1 MAIEI
6 LKRVHSLAAARAAQ
20 GINIAWG
27 FKGELEKLRSNLIIF
42 QSLLKYAEER
52 QITVDDTW
60 RHWLDKVRDTAYQA
74 EDVLDELGYEII
86 QRQLETQDSMKGK
99 VCSFFSLSNT
109 IAFGLRLTQELQ
121 KINERFDEL
130 GQIETAFGLRVLSAG
145 TTPQPRFRP
154 MTVSFSCISEVVKR
168 RGDDVSKIINL
179 LISSCSQQVL
189 SVIPI
194 VGMAGLGKTTVAKMV
209 YREVGDRGLFDVT
222 FWICVSDSFD
232 VERILRG
239 MLEQTLAE
247 NTGGITGMDAITTHL
262 REELETKTFLLILDD
277 VWNEDYKR
285 WEILKDCLLKI
296 SGNNRNVVVV
306 TTRSR
311 RTASIMESQIACS
324 HELKQLS
331 NNECW
336 SIIRKI
342 VSVNGEWIPSEL
354 EAIGIDIAKRCGGM
368 PLVARALGGMLFREK
383 GKDKWSSIRDSDAF
397 EMSRDYDQVLQIL
410 KFSFDHLPSTS
421 LQRCFSYCSIF
432 PKDFEIEKEKLIQLW
447 LAEGLLGP
455 SDGEM
460 EDIGDRNFNDLL
472 ARSFFQDFQ
481 TDELGNVICCK
492 MPNPVHDLA
501 LMVTKSETVI
511 QEPDSAIDGTFI
523 THLNLI
529 SSDERNEPVFLKNG
543 ARKLRTLFSGF
554 LNKSWEFR
562 SLRSLTLN
570 DARMTELPDSICR
583 LKHLRYLDVSR
594 TDIKA
599 LPKSITKL
607 YHLQTLRFSDCGLLI
622 KLPNK
627 MEYLVSLRHI
637 DFSHTPADV
646 GCLTGLRSL
655 PFFEVGQDKGHKI
668 EELGCLK
675 ELRGR
680 LRIVNL
686 DHVRDKEEAKGA
698 NLSGKKHINTL
709 VLVWSSERESSS
721 SSINYKDV
729 LEGLQPHQDIRSLEI
744 ENYQGDEFPPWFLT
758 STLNNLVVL
767 KLKGCK
773 KLPPAGHPSHL
784 KILEIEGMDVVEI
797 IGEEFYSSGG
807 MEVAFPCLEELKI
820 NGCPKLESIP
830 SMSHLSSKLVRL
842 TIRDCDA
849 LSHISGEFQASATSL
864 KYLTIRRCSN
874 LSSIPSLQSCIAL
887 EALSISACYNLES
900 PIILESRSLTSVFI
914 GWCGKASVRISW
926 PLSYANMKELN
937 IEICGELIF
946 SDDLHG
952 GEVWPSRFQ
961 SLVIRCCDQFKSV
974 PDGLKRRLHSLVRL
988 DISWCRN
995 LSHIPED
1002 FFRGLN
1008 QLKGLKIG
1016 GFSQEL
1022 EAFPGM
1028 DSIQHLGGTLEE
1040 LKIIGWKKLKSLP
1053 HQLQHLTSLTK
1064 LKIYGFNGEGFEEA
1078 LPEWLAN
1085 LSSLQELTIWE
1096 CQNLKYLPSSTA
1108 MQRLSKLTRLI
1119 IRSSSLLKRNCT
1131 EGSGSEWPKI
1141 SHIPHIDIP

>member
-1 MAIEI
+1 
-6 LKRVHSLAAARAAQ
+6 
-20 GINIAWG
+20 
-27 FKGELEKLRSNLIIF
+27 
-42 QSLLKYAEER
+42 
-52 QITVDDTW
+52 
-60 RHWLDKVRDTAYQA
+60 
-74 EDVLDELGYEII
+74 
-86 QRQLETQDSMKGK
+86 
-99 VCSFFSLSNT
+99 
-109 IAFGLRLTQELQ
+109 
-121 KINERFDEL
+121 
-130 GQIETAFGLRVLSAG
+130 
-145 TTPQPRFRP
+145 
-154 MTVSFSCISEVVKR
+154 VSR
-168 RGDDVSKIINL
+168 
-179 LISSCSQQVL
+179 
-189 SVIPI
+189 
-194 VGMAGLGKTTVAKMV
+194 
-209 YREVGDRGLFDVT
+209 
-222 FWICVSDSFD
+222 
-232 VERILRG
+232 
-239 MLEQTLAE
+239 
-247 NTGGITGMDAITTHL
+247 
-262 REELETKTFLLILDD
+262 
-277 VWNEDYKR
+277 
-285 WEILKDCLLKI
+285 
-296 SGNNRNVVVV
+296 
-306 TTRSR
+306 
-311 RTASIMESQIACS
+311 
-324 HELKQLS
+324 
-331 NNECW
+331 
-336 SIIRKI
+336 
-342 VSVNGEWIPSEL
+342 NGESIPSEL
-354 EAIGIDIAKRCGGM
+354 EAIGIDIAKKCGGV
-368 PLVARALGGMLFREK
+368 PVVARVLGSMLFREK
-383 GKDKWSSIRDSDAF
+383 DKDKWSSIRDSDAV
-397 EMSRDYDQVLQIL
+397 EMSRHYDQVLQLL
-410 KFSFDHLPSTS
+410 KLSFDHLPSTS

-447 LAEGLLGP
+447 MAEGFLG
-455 SDGEM
+455 SSVHWEM
-460 EDIGDRNFNDLL
+460 EDEGDRNFNVLL

-481 TDELGNVICCK
+481 TDELGNVMCCK
-492 MPNPVHDLA
+492 MPNLVHDLA

-511 QEPDSAIDGTFI
+511 WKAGSIINGTVCI
-523 THLNLI
+523 RRLNLI
-529 SSDERNEPVFLKNG
+529 SSDERNEPVFLKDG

-562 SLRSLTLN
+562 GLRSLTLN

-583 LKHLRYLDVSR
+583 MKLLRYLDVSR

-607 YHLQTLRFSDCGLLI
+607 YHLQTLRFSDCGSLI

-680 LRIVNL
+680 LKIVNL
-686 DHVRDKEEAKGA
+686 EHVRDKEEAKGA
-698 NLSGKKHINTL
+698 NLSGKKNINTL

-729 LEGLQPHQDIRSLEI
+729 LEGLQPHPDIRSLEI
-744 ENYQGDEFPPWFLT
+744 ENYQGDEFPPWFLMPI
-758 STLNNLVVL
+758 LNNLVVL

-807 MEVAFPCLEELKI
+807 MEVAFPCLEELNI
-820 NGCPKLESIP
+820 NECPKLESIP

-849 LSHISGEFQASATSL
+849 LSRISGEFQASATSL

-887 EALSISACYNLES
+887 EALSISTCYNLVS
-900 PIILESRSLTSVFI
+900 PVILESRSLTSVFI

-1002 FFRGLN
+1002 FFCGLN
-1008 QLKGLKIG
+1008 QLKGLQIG

-1028 DSIQHLGGTLEE
+1028 NSIQHLGGSLEE

-1053 HQLQHLTSLTK
+1053 HQLQHLASLTK

-1078 LPEWLAN
+1078 LPDWLAN

-1119 IRSSSLLKRNCT
+1119 IRSCSLLKRNCT
-1131 EGSGSEWPKI
+1131 EDSGSEWPKI
-1141 SHIPHIDIP
+1141 SHIPHIDLP

>member
-397 EMSRDYDQVLQIL
+397 EMSRDYD
-410 KFSFDHLPSTS
+410 
-421 LQRCFSYCSIF
+421 
-432 PKDFEIEKEKLIQLW
+432 
-447 LAEGLLGP
+447 
-455 SDGEM
+455 
-460 EDIGDRNFNDLL
+460 
-472 ARSFFQDFQ
+472 
-481 TDELGNVICCK
+481 
-492 MPNPVHDLA
+492 
-501 LMVTKSETVI
+501 
-511 QEPDSAIDGTFI
+511 
-523 THLNLI
+523 
-529 SSDERNEPVFLKNG
+529 
-543 ARKLRTLFSGF
+543 
-554 LNKSWEFR
+554 
-562 SLRSLTLN
+562 
-570 DARMTELPDSICR
+570 
-583 LKHLRYLDVSR
+583 
-594 TDIKA
+594 
-599 LPKSITKL
+599 
-607 YHLQTLRFSDCGLLI
+607 
-622 KLPNK
+622 
-627 MEYLVSLRHI
+627 
-637 DFSHTPADV
+637 
-646 GCLTGLRSL
+646 
-655 PFFEVGQDKGHKI
+655 QDKGHKI

-1131 EGSGSEWPKI
+1131 EGSGYLVVCIFPLKSNLHSYGDIIAQNSLEASGGPNGGRWPFMVILYELKAFRGRQGQGEEPDVGDSDWI
-1141 SHIPHIDIP
+1141 KQEQLFVRVAERRRPELDANEAQKSVLRFQKCELEKEEIRAILLSFAEPVLIVGLCGQRNNAAKSGRIEVHAPTHIASFDQLSFKSWKE

>member
-1 MAIEI
+1 MAEEI
-6 LKRVHSLAAARAAQ
+6 LKRVGSLAAARAAQ

-27 FKGELEKLRSNLIIF
+27 FKGELEKLMSKLIMI
-42 QSLLKYAEER
+42 QAVLQVAEER
-52 QITVDDTW
+52 QIMDDMW
-60 RHWLDKVRDTAYQA
+60 RFWLDRVRNTAYQA

-99 VCSFFSLSNT
+99 VCSFFSLSNP

-121 KINERFDEL
+121 KINESFDEL
-130 GQIETAFGLRVLSAG
+130 HDELQEGAASLWHEFLSAD
-145 TTPQPRFRP
+145 TTPQPRRHS
-154 MTVSFSCISEVVKR
+154 MTDSFFFLSSEVVEG

-179 LISSCSQQVL
+179 LISSCSQRVL

-209 YREVGDRGLFDVT
+209 HREVIDRKLFDVT

-232 VERILRG
+232 DERILRE
-239 MLEQTLAE
+239 MLLTLDK
-247 NTGGITGMDAITTHL
+247 NTHGITGMDAIMTHL

-277 VWNEDYKR
+277 VWNEEHWK
-285 WEILKDCLLKI
+285 WEILRDYLLKI

-311 RTASIMESQIACS
+311 LTASIMESDQTACS

-336 SIIRKI
+336 SIIREI
-342 VSVNGEWIPSEL
+342 VSRKGESIPSEL
-354 EAIGIDIAKRCGGM
+354 EAIGIDIAKKCGGVPVVAKVLGSM
-368 PLVARALGGMLFREK
+368 LVFEK
-383 GKDKWSSIRDSDAF
+383 DKDKWSSIRDSDAI
-397 EMSRDYDQVLQIL
+397 EMSHYDQVLQIL
-410 KFSFDHLPSTS
+410 KLSFDHLPSTS

-447 LAEGLLGP
+447 MAEGLLGP

-492 MPNPVHDLA
+492 MPNLVHDLA

-511 QEPDSAIDGTFI
+511 QKPGSAIDGRFI
-523 THLNLI
+523 RHLNLI
-529 SSDERNEPVFLKNG
+529 SSDERNESAFLMYG
-543 ARKLRTLFSGF
+543 GRKLRTLFSRF

-562 SLRSLTLN
+562 GLRSLTLN

-607 YHLQTLRFSDCGLLI
+607 YHLQTLRFSDCRSLI

-655 PFFEVGQDKGHKI
+655 PFFEVGQDKGRKI
-668 EELGCLK
+668 EELGCLR
-675 ELRGR
+675 ELRGK
-680 LRIVNL
+680 LKIVNL
-686 DHVRDKEEAKGA
+686 EHVRDKEEAKEA
-698 NLSGKKHINTL
+698 NLSVKAKINTL

-729 LEGLQPHQDIRSLEI
+729 LEGLQPHPDIRSLEI
-744 ENYQGDEFPPWFLT
+744 ENYQGVEFPPWFLMPP
-758 STLNNLVVL
+758 LNNLVVL

-784 KILEIEGMDVVEI
+784 EILEIEGMDGVKI

-807 MEVAFPCLEELKI
+807 SGTNPIFPILKRLSVMGMRSLVEWMIPAAIAGGVQVVFPCLEELYI
-820 NGCPKLESIP
+820 ERCPKLESIP

-842 TIRDCDA
+842 TIRNCDA
-849 LSHISGEFQASATSL
+849 LSHISGAVQVLFPLLEELYIERCRELKSIPSMSHLSSKLLRLTIRHCDALSDMSGEFQASMTSF
-864 KYLTIRRCSN
+864 KYLTIKHCSN
-874 LSSIPSLQSCIAL
+874 LASIPSLQNCTAL
-887 EALSISACYNLES
+887 KVLSIYKCSKVV
-900 PIILESRSLTSVFI
+900 PIILELHSLRSVSI
-914 GWCGKASVRISW
+914 RSCEEACVRIRW
-926 PLSYANMKELN
+926 PLSCANLEDLK
-937 IEICGELIF
+937 IEHCRELIF
-946 SDDLHG
+946 DDDLHG
-952 GEVWPSRFQ
+952 G
-961 SLVIRCCDQFKSV
+961 
-974 PDGLKRRLHSLVRL
+974 
-988 DISWCRN
+988 
-995 LSHIPED
+995 
-1002 FFRGLN
+1002 
-1008 QLKGLKIG
+1008 
-1016 GFSQEL
+1016 
-1022 EAFPGM
+1022 
-1028 DSIQHLGGTLEE
+1028 
-1040 LKIIGWKKLKSLP
+1040 
-1053 HQLQHLTSLTK
+1053 
-1064 LKIYGFNGEGFEEA
+1064 
-1078 LPEWLAN
+1078 
-1085 LSSLQELTIWE
+1085 
-1096 CQNLKYLPSSTA
+1096 
-1108 MQRLSKLTRLI
+1108 
-1119 IRSSSLLKRNCT
+1119 
-1131 EGSGSEWPKI
+1131 
-1141 SHIPHIDIP
+1141 

>member
-1 MAIEI
+1 MAEEI
-6 LKRVHSLAAARAAQ
+6 LKRVGSLAAARAAQ

-27 FKGELEKLRSNLIIF
+27 FKGELEKLMSKLIMI
-42 QSLLKYAEER
+42 QAVLQVVEER
-52 QITVDDTW
+52 QITVVMW
-60 RHWLDKVRDTAYQA
+60 RLWLDKVIDTAYQA

-86 QRQLETQDSMKGK
+86 QRQLETQDSMRGK
-99 VCSFFSLSNT
+99 VCSFFSLSNP

-121 KINERFDEL
+121 KINESFDEL
-130 GQIETAFGLRVLSAG
+130 QEIANSLEPRVLSAD
-145 TTPQPRFRP
+145 TTPQPRRQS
-154 MTVSFSCISEVVKR
+154 MTDSFLCSSEVVKG

-209 YREVGDRGLFDVT
+209 HREVIDRKLFDVT

-232 VERILRG
+232 DERILRE
-239 MLEQTLAE
+239 MLLTLGK
-247 NTGGITGMDAITTHL
+247 NTGGITGMDAIMTHL

-277 VWNEDYKR
+277 VWNEEHGK
-285 WEILKDCLLKI
+285 WEILRDCLLKI

-311 RTASIMESQIACS
+311 LTASIMESQTACS

-336 SIIRKI
+336 SIIREI
-342 VSVNGEWIPSEL
+342 VSRKGESIPSEL
-354 EAIGIDIAKRCGGM
+354 EAIGIDIAKKCGGVPVVAKVLGSM
-368 PLVARALGGMLFREK
+368 LVFEK
-383 GKDKWSSIRDSDAF
+383 DKDKWSSIRDSDAI
-397 EMSRDYDQVLQIL
+397 EMSHYDQVLQIL
-410 KFSFDHLPSTS
+410 KLSFDNLPSTS

-432 PKDFEIEKEKLIQLW
+432 PKDFEIEREKLIQLW
-447 LAEGLLGP
+447 MAEGLLGP

-460 EDIGDRNFNDLL
+460 EHIGDRNFNDLL

-481 TDELGNVICCK
+481 TDELRNVICCK
-492 MPNPVHDLA
+492 MPNLVHDLA

-511 QEPDSAIDGTFI
+511 LKPGSAIDGTFI
-523 THLNLI
+523 RHLNLI
-529 SSDERNEPVFLKNG
+529 SSDERNEPAFLMYDG
-543 ARKLRTLFSGF
+543 RKLRTLFSRF
-554 LNKSWEFR
+554 LDKSWEFR
-562 SLRSLTLN
+562 GLRSLTLN
-570 DARMTELPDSICR
+570 DARMTELLDSICR

-607 YHLQTLRFSDCGLLI
+607 YPLQTLRFSDCGPLI

-686 DHVRDKEEAKGA
+686 EHVRDKEEAKGA
-698 NLSGKKHINTL
+698 NLSGKENINTL

-729 LEGLQPHQDIRSLEI
+729 LEGLQPHPDIRSLEI
-744 ENYQGDEFPPWFLT
+744 ENYQGDEFPPWFLMPI
-758 STLNNLVVL
+758 LNNLVVL

-807 MEVAFPCLEELKI
+807 MEVAFPCLEELNI

-830 SMSHLSSKLVRL
+830 SMSHLS
-842 TIRDCDA
+842 
-849 LSHISGEFQASATSL
+849 
-864 KYLTIRRCSN
+864 
-874 LSSIPSLQSCIAL
+874 
-887 EALSISACYNLES
+887 
-900 PIILESRSLTSVFI
+900 
-914 GWCGKASVRISW
+914 
-926 PLSYANMKELN
+926 
-937 IEICGELIF
+937 
-946 SDDLHG
+946 
-952 GEVWPSRFQ
+952 
-961 SLVIRCCDQFKSV
+961 
-974 PDGLKRRLHSLVRL
+974 
-988 DISWCRN
+988 
-995 LSHIPED
+995 
-1002 FFRGLN
+1002 
-1008 QLKGLKIG
+1008 
-1016 GFSQEL
+1016 
-1022 EAFPGM
+1022 
-1028 DSIQHLGGTLEE
+1028 
-1040 LKIIGWKKLKSLP
+1040 
-1053 HQLQHLTSLTK
+1053 
-1064 LKIYGFNGEGFEEA
+1064 
-1078 LPEWLAN
+1078 
-1085 LSSLQELTIWE
+1085 
-1096 CQNLKYLPSSTA
+1096 
-1108 MQRLSKLTRLI
+1108 
-1119 IRSSSLLKRNCT
+1119 
-1131 EGSGSEWPKI
+1131 
-1141 SHIPHIDIP
+1141 

>member
-1 MAIEI
+1 MAEEI
-6 LKRVHSLAAARAAQ
+6 SKRVGSRAARAAQ
-20 GINIAWG
+20 RINIAWG
-27 FKGELEKLRSNLIIF
+27 FKGELEKLK
-42 QSLLKYAEER
+42 LKYSTIQAVLRHAEER
-52 QITVDDTW
+52 QVTDADARV
-60 RHWLDKVRDTAYQA
+60 WLDKLRDIAYQA
-74 EDVLDELGYEII
+74 EDVLDELDYEII
-86 QRQLETQDSMKGK
+86 QRKLETQDSMKGK
-99 VCSFFSLSNT
+99 VCSFFSLSNP
-109 IAFGLRLTQELQ
+109 IAICLRLTPELQ
-121 KINERFDEL
+121 KINESFDDLQE
-130 GQIETAFGLRVLSAG
+130 IATSYGLRVLSAD
-145 TTPQPRFRP
+145 TTPQQ
-154 MTVSFSCISEVVKR
+154 TDSLLCSSEVVKG

-179 LISSCSQQVL
+179 LISSWSQQVL

-194 VGMAGLGKTTVAKMV
+194 VGMTGLGKTTVAKMV
-209 YREVGDRGLFDVT
+209 YQEVKYRNLFDET

-232 VERILRG
+232 DERILEE
-239 MLEQTLAE
+239 MLQALGK
-247 NTGGITGMDAITTHL
+247 NTGGITGMDAIMTHL

-277 VWNEDYKR
+277 VWNEEHGK
-285 WEILKDCLLKI
+285 WEILRDCLLKV

-311 RTASIMESQIACS
+311 LTASIMESQTACS

-336 SIIRKI
+336 SIIREI
-342 VSVNGEWIPSEL
+342 VSRNGRESIPSEL
-354 EAIGIDIAKRCGGM
+354 EAIGIDIAKKCGGV
-368 PLVARALGGMLFREK
+368 PLVARVLGSMLFREK
-383 GKDKWSSIRDSDAF
+383 DKDNWNSIRDSDAF
-397 EMSRDYDQVLQIL
+397 EMSRHYDQVLQIL
-410 KFSFDHLPSTS
+410 KLSFDHLPSTS

-447 LAEGLLGP
+447 MAEGLLG
-455 SDGEM
+455 SSVHWEM
-460 EDIGDRNFNDLL
+460 EDEGDRNFNVLL

-492 MPNPVHDLA
+492 MPNLVHDLA

-511 QEPDSAIDGTFI
+511 QKPASAIDGTFI
-523 THLNLI
+523 RHLNLI
-529 SSDERNEPVFLKNG
+529 SSDERNEPAFLMYG
-543 ARKLRTLFSGF
+543 GRKLRTLFSRF

-562 SLRSLTLN
+562 GLRSLTLN

-607 YHLQTLRFSDCGLLI
+607 YHLQTLRFSDCRLLI

-627 MEYLVSLRHI
+627 MEYLASLRHI

-680 LRIVNL
+680 LKIVNL
-686 DHVRDKEEAKGA
+686 EHVRDKEEAKGA
-698 NLSGKKHINTL
+698 NLSGKKKINTL

-729 LEGLQPHQDIRSLEI
+729 LEGLQPHPDIRSLEI
-744 ENYQGDEFPPWFLT
+744 ENYQGDEFPPWLLMPI
-758 STLNNLVVL
+758 LNNLVVL

-807 MEVAFPCLEELKI
+807 MEVAFPCLEELNI

-849 LSHISGEFQASATSL
+849 LSHISGEFQACATSL

-887 EALSISACYNLES
+887 EALSISTCYNLVS
-900 PIILESRSLTSVFI
+900 PVILESRSLTSVFI

-1002 FFRGLN
+1002 FFCGLN
-1008 QLKGLKIG
+1008 QLKGLQIG

-1028 DSIQHLGGTLEE
+1028 NSIQHLGGSLEE

-1064 LKIYGFNGEGFEEA
+1064 IKIYGFNGEGFEKA
-1078 LPEWLAN
+1078 LPDWLAN

-1096 CQNLKYLPSSTA
+1096 CQNLQYLPSSTA
-1108 MQRLSKLTRLI
+1108 MQSLSKLTRLI
-1119 IRSSSLLKRNCT
+1119 IRSCSLLKRNCT

-1141 SHIPHIDIP
+1141 SHIPHIDLP